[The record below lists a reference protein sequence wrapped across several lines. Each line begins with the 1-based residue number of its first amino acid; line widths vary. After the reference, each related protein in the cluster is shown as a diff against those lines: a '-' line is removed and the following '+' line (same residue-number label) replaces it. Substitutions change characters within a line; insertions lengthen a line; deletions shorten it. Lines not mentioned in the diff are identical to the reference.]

1 MTGEDG
7 IASHG
12 HLATAKNNWNSI
24 CWNYSVPGPV
34 ISIGQTENLINKNVH
49 QYSGNSLLT
58 LAQGPMEMQREGP
71 PLQDVEC
78 QVRYPG
84 RNDLKSSMAFLLL
97 KFNFVFQAE
106 EMFSAEVWL
115 AGWSVG
121 SIGKHL
127 NTVYLKVRV
136 YTLSATPELLFLR
149 FGPL

>member
-1 MTGEDG
+1 M
-7 IASHG
+7 
-12 HLATAKNNWNSI
+12 
-24 CWNYSVPGPV
+24 
-34 ISIGQTENLINKNVH
+34 
-49 QYSGNSLLT
+49 T

-121 SIGKHL
+121 SIGRHL
-127 NTVYLKVRV
+127 NAVYLKVRV
-136 YTLSATPELLFLR
+136 YICYTRVTISEIWAAVTGA
-149 FGPL
+149 GPIQAWHLIKT